1 MVDETL
7 ILRKLSDLESFIEQ
21 MSEYKSLAAKEYQSD
36 WKIQRI
42 VDRTL
47 HLMIE
52 ICIDICGHIIS
63 DRKLRI
69 PDSYA
74 DGFRILHEKGIVSD
88 HSVEPLVK
96 MSKFRNIIVHQYEK
110 VDPEI
115 VIGIL
120 RTNIEDFKRFS
131 NEIVAYLKRASSPE
145 SGEDTSEP

>member
-7 ILRKLSDLESFIEQ
+7 ILRKLSELESYTEQ
-21 MSEYKSLAAKEYQSD
+21 IAEYKSLAAIEYQSD
-36 WKIQRI
+36 WKTQRV

-52 ICIDICGHIIS
+52 ICIDISGHIIS
-63 DRKLRI
+63 DRKFRI

-74 DGFRILHEKGIVSD
+74 DGFRILHENGIVSD
-88 HSVEPLVK
+88 HLVESMVK

-115 VIGIL
+115 VIEIL
-120 RTNIEDFKRFS
+120 RKNIDDFQRFS
-131 NEIVAYLKRASSPE
+131 DEIVEYLKS
-145 SGEDTSEP
+145 TK